1 MLASGQDVNILV
13 LDTEVYSNTGGQNSK
28 ATPLGAVAKFAAG
41 GKPNRKK
48 DLARIAMDYENVF
61 VAQVAY
67 GAKDVH
73 TLKAFLDAES
83 YPGVSIIIA
92 YSPCIAHGV
101 DLSFNLRQQD
111 LAVKSGHWPLLRY
124 DPRLRAQGRNPLSV
138 DSAAPSIPYRDFAQH
153 EARFTVLERLH
164 PADANRLMNEAES
177 AARSRHQEYTDL
189 AALALPGSATTA
201 AEENKNA

>member
-1 MLASGQDVNILV
+1 MTNSVRKML
-13 LDTEVYSNTGGQNSK
+13 ESK
-28 ATPLGAVAKFAAG
+28 EAKRADAVHV
-41 GKPNRKK
+41 R
-48 DLARIAMDYENVF
+48 YESLHV
-61 VAQVAY
+61 
-67 GAKDVH
+67 
-73 TLKAFLDAES
+73 E
-83 YPGVSIIIA
+83 PG
-92 YSPCIAHGV
+92 
-101 DLSFNLRQQD
+101 FNLRQQD

-177 AARSRHQEYTDL
+177 AARSRHQEYTEL

>member
-1 MLASGQDVNILV
+1 
-13 LDTEVYSNTGGQNSK
+13 
-28 ATPLGAVAKFAAG
+28 
-41 GKPNRKK
+41 
-48 DLARIAMDYENVF
+48 
-61 VAQVAY
+61 
-67 GAKDVH
+67 
-73 TLKAFLDAES
+73 
-83 YPGVSIIIA
+83 VSIIIA

-164 PADANRLMNEAES
+164 PADANRLMNEAERLPAAATRNTPIS
-177 AARSRHQEYTDL
+177 PPWPCPAARQQPPRRTRMPDL
-189 AALALPGSATTA
+189 TTRYLGLPLKTRSYPPRRR
-201 AEENKNA
+201 